1 MKYPKHLSAQGY
13 YNELVE
19 QYEKKYFNFF
29 SRKVIENTISY
40 IVPYITRVL
49 DQPNKE
55 LFIKTIKYLSSLE
68 RMTKEEYL
76 EIIKEITPKNV
87 INLLFGAAKKFINI
101 AKLVAFQADM
111 SINDQNRDQYLEFL
125 QEVTIQ
131 STKELAL
138 VNTPKLVPSSKKFIF
153 NQDIASAIIVRDF
166 EVDEDISK
174 HRDLDDKEK
183 EQWLGRERKDFNI
196 YYNRERKKD
205 LQFFKQGNHIN
216 KENIDLKS
224 KKPKLD

>member
-13 YNELVE
+13 YNELLL
-19 QYEKKYFNFF
+19 QYEKKYSDFF

-40 IVPYITRVL
+40 IVPYIIML
-49 DQPNKE
+49 LEQPNKE

-101 AKLVAFQADM
+101 AKLVAFQSDM

-125 QEVTIQ
+125 QELTIH

-138 VNTPKLVPSSKKFIF
+138 VNTPKLIPSSKKIIF
-153 NQDIASAIIVRDF
+153 SQNIASAIIVREF
-166 EVDEDISK
+166 ELDEDISK
-174 HRDLDDKEK
+174 YRDLDDKEK
-183 EQWLGRERKDFNI
+183 EQWLGRERKDFKI
-196 YYNRERKKD
+196 YYKRERKKD

-216 KENIDLKS
+216 KENIDPES